1 MKLQINE
8 MVIYVVCM
16 FAYESADMILNYSDF
31 IVKVG
36 QRCLEIFLT
45 SRLLGQNNYD
55 FHELRNQQFK
65 C

>member
-31 IVKVG
+31 MFKVG

-45 SRLLGQNNYD
+45 PRLLGRNNYD

-65 C
+65 Y